1 MWQIVLDTV
10 LHSGNVEKEARA
22 DVYYNLE
29 CIYQGPKLLPEQ
41 TVLLETIHD
50 PKWSGTFFHDVHF
63 SESSVI
69 RELFADEE
77 VQVEPAVNHSDG
89 TVCQLRDRRTWILN
103 IIPDLPSKAT
113 WGIQGAGGGNSC
125 CKLAISSQGIALG
138 RHWAM
143 GWIMIH
149 DSSLTIAILYF
160 IRCVWGKS
168 WIVR

>member
-10 LHSGNVEKEARA
+10 LHSGNVEKKARA
-22 DVYYNLE
+22 DVNYNLE

-77 VQVEPAVNHSDG
+77 VQVEPAVNHGDG
-89 TVCQLRDRRTWILN
+89 TVCQLRDRRTWISN
-103 IIPDLPSKAT
+103 IIPDLQSKAT
-113 WGIQGAGGGNSC
+113 WGRWRGKA
-125 CKLAISSQGIALG
+125 SSTIFEV
-138 RHWAM
+138 
-143 GWIMIH
+143 GWITIH

-160 IRCVWGKS
+160 IRCVWGKN